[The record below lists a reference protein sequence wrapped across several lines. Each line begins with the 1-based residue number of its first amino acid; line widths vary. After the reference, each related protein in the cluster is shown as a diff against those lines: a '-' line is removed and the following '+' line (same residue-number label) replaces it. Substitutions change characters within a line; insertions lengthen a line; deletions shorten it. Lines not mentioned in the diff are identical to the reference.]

1 MDRWD
6 LVEQAFWDGTF
17 DALGTDW
24 PGLGSIVSQPQPK
37 QPMTTRRKFL
47 RGLGAAG
54 MAAAGGI
61 GGLAAQ
67 SYGETNRW
75 NEKADRQ
82 RKENPMLRSNVV
94 GRWGGR
100 TGQIKG
106 RVDTPGA
113 QAARAQNAKIS
124 RYAGQG
130 HAANEK
136 AAPKPTAA
144 GKLRSRRL
152 FGGFGG
158 GSGDTAR
165 DAPKQLSTR
174 YRKGPIYHGLG
185 VVTQGN
191 LRKREGARSDI
202 GGHEAKIESAEH
214 KALNKYVPLIQS
226 RQQLAQTRAAQGS
239 PIKAAYHQYRA
250 GRYGKKAQNKVNKAT
265 FKHGG
270 EANPET
276 GQNALVGKL
285 NQGPL
290 LTYRGNDN

>member
-1 MDRWD
+1 MPLTAKGRKIRKSMGKTYGPEKAKQVFYASKNAGKITGVDRRLVMDSWD
-6 LVEQAFWDGTF
+6 LVEQAFFDGTF
-17 DALGTDW
+17 DA
-24 PGLGSIVSQPQPK
+24 
-37 QPMTTRRKFL
+37 
-47 RGLGAAG
+47 A
-54 MAAAGGI
+54 
-61 GGLAAQ
+61 
-67 SYGETNRW
+67 
-75 NEKADRQ
+75 
-82 RKENPMLRSNVV
+82 VV
-94 GRWGGR
+94 
-100 TGQIKG
+100 
-106 RVDTPGA
+106 
-113 QAARAQNAKIS
+113 
-124 RYAGQG
+124 
-130 HAANEK
+130 
-136 AAPKPTAA
+136 
-144 GKLRSRRL
+144 
-152 FGGFGG
+152 F
-158 GSGDTAR
+158 

-185 VVTQGN
+185 VVTQGD

-265 FKHGG
+265 FKPGG

-276 GQNALVGKL
+276 GQNALAGKL